1 MRLYKTT
8 KKVLSVSPCPTAF
21 LNGLTTNSLDKPQN
35 AFVNI
40 HGRIIATFDQVQA
53 NDEKFLLVIEAAFLP
68 AVLSHLERFA
78 RLSKAV
84 LTEENLFV
92 YFDVEGSYRPSRT
105 EFVIAQKCGQLVLT
119 ANDLPSAV
127 NDDELTRFR
136 LKNNIPLLGV
146 DYKDE
151 MLLNVSEA
159 DFVSFTKGCFLGQEP
174 LAKVQHRSK
183 PTWKLTVK
191 FEEECSSEEKEKMTS
206 RAVDPLSGKAC
217 GFVFVANK

>member
-8 KKVLSVSPCPTAF
+8 KKVLSVTPCPKAF

-53 NDEKFLLVIEAAFLP
+53 NDEKFLLVIEAAFLS

-78 RLSKAV
+78 RLSKTV
-84 LTEENLFV
+84 LKEENLFV
-92 YFDVEGSYRPSRT
+92 YFDLEGSYRPSPT

-119 ANDLPSAV
+119 ANNLPSAV
-127 NDDELTRFR
+127 SDEEFTRFR
-136 LKNNIPLLGV
+136 LQNNIPLLGV

-151 MLLNVSEA
+151 MLLNVSAE

-174 LAKVQHRSK
+174 LAKVHHRSK
-183 PTWKLTVK
+183 PTWKLVVK
-191 FEEECSSEEKEKMTS
+191 CEEQCLPEEKEKMTS
-206 RAVDPLSGKAC
+206 RAVDPLSGKVS